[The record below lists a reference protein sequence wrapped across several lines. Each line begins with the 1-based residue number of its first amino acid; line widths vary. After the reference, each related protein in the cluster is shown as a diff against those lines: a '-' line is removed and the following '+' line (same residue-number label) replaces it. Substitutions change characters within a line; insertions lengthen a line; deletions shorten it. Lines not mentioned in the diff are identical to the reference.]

1 MIIRMK
7 KNASQEDV
15 EKVLGRIKEAGLT
28 ANISTGESLTIIGV
42 IGDVTRLR
50 PDLVEEIHG
59 VETVMRVSRP
69 YKLVSREFNPIDRQI
84 KIGSVTIGTGNF
96 VLMSGPC
103 AVESRDQMLSSAQIV
118 KRAGADILRGG
129 AFKPRTSPYDFQ
141 GLGEEGLKYL
151 KEASI
156 ETGLPMV
163 TEVTG
168 EDKIDVVMKYADML
182 QIGTRNMRSYDLLK
196 KIGERTKDTKTPVLL
211 KRGDNATIDE
221 FLNAAEYIAKEG
233 NENIILCLR
242 GIRTFEC
249 GKFVRNTADIGIIP
263 VLKRETGLPVI
274 FDPSHSAG
282 DRELVL
288 SYSAAAVAAGA
299 DGLIIETH
307 CDPEGA
313 RCDGKQSLTE
323 VELGETF
330 KLCRSIRESI
340 IQQKAY
346 SW

>member
-7 KNASQEDV
+7 KSASEEDV
-15 EKVLGRIKEAGLT
+15 QKVLNRISEAGLK

-50 PDLVEEIHG
+50 PDMVEEING
-59 VETVMRVSRP
+59 VEAVMRVSRP
-69 YKLVSREFNPIDRQI
+69 YKLVSREFDPVDRQI
-84 KIGSVTIGTGNF
+84 QLNSVRIGNGNF
-96 VLMSGPC
+96 TIISGPC
-103 AVESRDQMLSSAQIV
+103 AVESRDQMLQTARVV
-118 KRAGADILRGG
+118 KKLGCEILRGG

-151 KEASI
+151 KEAA
-156 ETGLPMV
+156 EENGLPVV

-168 EDKIDVVMKYADML
+168 EDKIEIVMQYADII

-196 KIGERTKDTKTPVLL
+196 KVGEYTADTKTPVLL
-211 KRGDNATIDE
+211 KRGDNATITE

-233 NENIILCLR
+233 NPNIMLCLR

-263 VLKRETGLPVI
+263 VLKKESSLPVI

-282 DRELVL
+282 NRELVL
-288 SYSAAAVAAGA
+288 HYSAAAVAAGA

-307 CDPEGA
+307 IDPETA
-313 RCDGKQSLTE
+313 RCDGKQSLNE
-323 VELGETF
+323 QHLAETLH
-330 KLCRSIRESI
+330 LCRTIRKCMETS
-340 IQQKAY
+340 KAV
-346 SW
+346 